1 MLKIEDLYVE
11 IDGQEIVK
19 GLDLEVGKGE
29 IHAIMGPNGSGKS
42 TLANVL
48 MGHPR
53 YEVTEGSITFQG
65 EDVFE
70 LEPDERAKLGMF
82 LAFQYPS
89 EVPGVSVANFLRTA
103 VNSVR
108 EDELSPMEMY
118 RLLQE
123 KMSIMQMDPRFAER
137 YLNEGFSGGEKKRNE
152 ILQMLMLDPKLAIM
166 DETDSGLDIDA
177 LQVVAK
183 GVNEMKGPEFS
194 AVIITHYQR
203 ILRYIEPDRVHVMLD
218 GRLVTSGGKELA
230 DDLEGKGRENAGR
243 QDYTGARPRRV
254 QVRFP
259 RSGGVLLQDP
269 EEGYRPGDRGHDLQ
283 AQERA
288 GVDAR
293 VPAEGAGVVPREAD
307 PDLGR
312 RPLRD
317 GLRRH
322 LLLHKAHGEPG
333 PLLGRCARR
342 HKEHLREARHPAGRE
357 GEPGRRRGAVRVR
370 GRLPLPE
377 EGARRAGRHLPGYGL
392 WTARAR
398 GHRRGVLRYHHPAGR
413 QQVRGAEL
421 RRVVGRL
428 VRVHPASGVLPHQRG
443 EHGPVR
449 ADAHHRRRG
458 FLRALHRGLHGT
470 DVYHEL
476 AALGGSR
483 VDR

>member
-1 MLKIEDLYVE
+1 MLKIEDLQVE

-53 YEVTEGSITFQG
+53 YEVTGGSITFQG

-108 EDELSPMEMY
+108 EEELSPMEMY

-123 KMSIMQMDPRFAER
+123 KMSIMQMDPKFAER

-177 LQVVAK
+177 LQVVAR
-183 GVNEMKGPEFS
+183 GVNELRGPEFS

-203 ILRYIEPDRVHVMLD
+203 ILRYIEPDHVHVMLD

-230 DDLEGKGRENAGR
+230 EELEEKGYDWVR
-243 QDYTGARPRRV
+243 QE
-254 QVRFP
+254 F
-259 RSGGVLLQDP
+259 
-269 EEGYRPGDRGHDLQ
+269 
-283 AQERA
+283 
-288 GVDAR
+288 
-293 VPAEGAGVVPREAD
+293 GAGA
-307 PDLGR
+307 
-312 RPLRD
+312 
-317 GLRRH
+317 
-322 LLLHKAHGEPG
+322 
-333 PLLGRCARR
+333 
-342 HKEHLREARHPAGRE
+342 
-357 GEPGRRRGAVRVR
+357 
-370 GRLPLPE
+370 
-377 EGARRAGRHLPGYGL
+377 
-392 WTARAR
+392 
-398 GHRRGVLRYHHPAGR
+398 
-413 QQVRGAEL
+413 Q
-421 RRVVGRL
+421 
-428 VRVHPASGVLPHQRG
+428 S
-443 EHGPVR
+443 
-449 ADAHHRRRG
+449 
-458 FLRALHRGLHGT
+458 
-470 DVYHEL
+470 
-476 AALGGSR
+476 
-483 VDR
+483 

>member
-1 MLKIEDLYVE
+1 MLKIEDLQIE

-53 YEVTEGSITFQG
+53 YEVTGGSITFQG

-108 EDELSPMEMY
+108 EEELSPMEMY

-123 KMSIMQMDPRFAER
+123 KMGIMQMDPKFAER

-230 DDLEGKGRENAGR
+230 DDLEEKGYDWVR
-243 QDYTGARPRRV
+243 QE
-254 QVRFP
+254 F
-259 RSGGVLLQDP
+259 
-269 EEGYRPGDRGHDLQ
+269 
-283 AQERA
+283 
-288 GVDAR
+288 
-293 VPAEGAGVVPREAD
+293 GAGA
-307 PDLGR
+307 
-312 RPLRD
+312 
-317 GLRRH
+317 
-322 LLLHKAHGEPG
+322 
-333 PLLGRCARR
+333 
-342 HKEHLREARHPAGRE
+342 
-357 GEPGRRRGAVRVR
+357 
-370 GRLPLPE
+370 
-377 EGARRAGRHLPGYGL
+377 
-392 WTARAR
+392 
-398 GHRRGVLRYHHPAGR
+398 
-413 QQVRGAEL
+413 Q
-421 RRVVGRL
+421 
-428 VRVHPASGVLPHQRG
+428 S
-443 EHGPVR
+443 
-449 ADAHHRRRG
+449 
-458 FLRALHRGLHGT
+458 
-470 DVYHEL
+470 
-476 AALGGSR
+476 
-483 VDR
+483 

>member
-1 MLKIEDLYVE
+1 MLKIEDLHVE

-103 VNSVR
+103 INSVR
-108 EDELSPMEMY
+108 EEELSPMEMY

-123 KMSIMQMDPRFAER
+123 KMSIMQMDPKFAER

-230 DDLEGKGRENAGR
+230 DDLEEKGYDWVR
-243 QDYTGARPRRV
+243 QE
-254 QVRFP
+254 F
-259 RSGGVLLQDP
+259 
-269 EEGYRPGDRGHDLQ
+269 
-283 AQERA
+283 
-288 GVDAR
+288 
-293 VPAEGAGVVPREAD
+293 GAGA
-307 PDLGR
+307 
-312 RPLRD
+312 
-317 GLRRH
+317 
-322 LLLHKAHGEPG
+322 
-333 PLLGRCARR
+333 
-342 HKEHLREARHPAGRE
+342 
-357 GEPGRRRGAVRVR
+357 
-370 GRLPLPE
+370 
-377 EGARRAGRHLPGYGL
+377 
-392 WTARAR
+392 
-398 GHRRGVLRYHHPAGR
+398 
-413 QQVRGAEL
+413 Q
-421 RRVVGRL
+421 
-428 VRVHPASGVLPHQRG
+428 S
-443 EHGPVR
+443 
-449 ADAHHRRRG
+449 
-458 FLRALHRGLHGT
+458 
-470 DVYHEL
+470 
-476 AALGGSR
+476 
-483 VDR
+483 